1 MPSSQRSHKKG
12 SIIWNLNI
20 LAERQH
26 GSEFEIYSILSS
38 LKILEKFVAGD
49 CPGRTPDN
57 SLKYSICTPLTGR
70 CILSSDQ
77 HGEQCN
83 L

>member
-1 MPSSQRSHKKG
+1 MSEVPQEG
-12 SIIWNLNI
+12 FYNLENLNI

-49 CPGRTPDN
+49 CPGSGMEN
-57 SLKYSICTPLTGR
+57 S
-70 CILSSDQ
+70 
-77 HGEQCN
+77 
-83 L
+83 